1 MRYGT
6 SPFWCIRSQTHSSH
20 VQRHHEDH
28 CINEEMPRETSKMNA
43 TNAFTDCVPSLG
55 KSTAALKIHTLP
67 YINVAGMKLLIQG
80 LFGINA
86 SQSLKATKNSLPSW
100 LIPLVKLSTSGS
112 RVMHGQL
119 PNVPVSRS
127 KSKRV

>member
-1 MRYGT
+1 M
-6 SPFWCIRSQTHSSH
+6 
-20 VQRHHEDH
+20 D
-28 CINEEMPRETSKMNA
+28 EETLGETSKINA
-43 TNAFTDCVPSLG
+43 SNAFADCVPSLD

-67 YINVAGMKLLIQG
+67 YINIAGVKLLIQG

-86 SQSLKATKNSLPSW
+86 SQSLKATKNPLPSW
-100 LIPLVKLSTSGS
+100 LVPLVKLSTSGS

-127 KSKRV
+127 KSKRVQSECRP